1 MSFLDVEKHGGKEPE
16 NIEAV
21 HLFLKETIPREAQ
34 NAQHAL
40 ARFDEALLIMGL
52 EEHMI
57 KTGRRVALSGPDSAA
72 IAGEWMKIAKEYQSL
87 LPVDENLVG

>member
-1 MSFLDVEKHGGKEPE
+1 M
-16 NIEAV
+16 
-21 HLFLKETIPREAQ
+21 PREAKD
-34 NAQHAL
+34 AQKAL

-52 EEHMI
+52 EERMI

-72 IAGEWMKIAKEYQSL
+72 IAEEWMKIAKEYRSL